1 MKERAEELWQRGRQV
16 LREEDEEEREM
27 EEHYLRL
34 EYMSEDCLKC
44 DQGIR
49 GLIEEQEALLNILGM
64 PKREFA
70 NDWEKRMHFE
80 WRRCEK

>member
-1 MKERAEELWQRGRQV
+1 MKEQAEELWKRGRQV

-44 DQGIR
+44 IR
-49 GLIEEQEALLNILGM
+49 ESEV
-64 PKREFA
+64 
-70 NDWEKRMHFE
+70 
-80 WRRCEK
+80 